1 MKFFKFNY
9 KYINNFFYL
18 FMENSKCDILF
29 RINRFLNYSL
39 CYNIIKSEFLFNKD
53 SRIKKGILV
62 LFNEGDII

>member
-9 KYINNFFYL
+9 NYINYFFY
-18 FMENSKCDILF
+18 FIHGNSKGDILF

-53 SRIKKGILV
+53 SRKKEE
-62 LFNEGDII
+62 F